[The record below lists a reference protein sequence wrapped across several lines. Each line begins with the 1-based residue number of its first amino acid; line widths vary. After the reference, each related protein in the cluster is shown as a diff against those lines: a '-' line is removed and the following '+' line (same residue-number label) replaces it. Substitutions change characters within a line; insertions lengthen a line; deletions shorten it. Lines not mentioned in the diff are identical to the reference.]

1 MIAVVVLLSFFVLLM
16 AFRSML
22 VPIKAAAMNLISV
35 AASYGVVTAVFQLG
49 WGSSLI
55 GLDHPI
61 PIVSFVPLLMFAI
74 LFGLSMD
81 YEVFLM
87 TQMKEHYVEYGDERR
102 AVVEG
107 LANTGRVI
115 TSAAGIMVCVFAS
128 FVLSGDPVVKEFGVG
143 LAVAIAIDSTVVRC
157 LLGARGDGAA
167 RQVGLVDAEVAR
179 PDRAP
184 HQHRGR
190 GVLRPPRCG
199 ARRRDPR
206 PRRAPLRQTER
217 TVFPLNLP
225 NALTMLRILRGAR
238 GRRRAAGGDAERR
251 RDRGRSSSPWPP

>member
-1 MIAVVVLLSFFVLLM
+1 MIAVVVGLSFLVLLM
-16 AFRSML
+16 AFRSVL

-55 GLDHPI
+55 GLDHSI

-157 LLGARGDGAA
+157 LLVPAVMELMGKWAWWMPKWLDRFVPHISIEGEEYFEARDAA
-167 RQVGLVDAEVAR
+167 LAAAA
-179 PDRAP
+179 AP
-184 HQHRGR
+184 ATG
-190 GVLRPPRCG
+190 P
-199 ARRRDPR
+199 
-206 PRRAPLRQTER
+206 
-217 TVFPLNLP
+217 
-225 NALTMLRILRGAR
+225 
-238 GRRRAAGGDAERR
+238 AASD
-251 RDRGRSSSPWPP
+251 